1 MKKYFFSLVVTL
13 ATILSLSAAPKPA
26 KVTAKATGPSKAI
39 VSGQSFNVK
48 INFSS
53 PTPIEPMCATFFS
66 DEKQAPKDFAT
77 KAKLTI
83 DAKWKTVRI
92 KVYSFPQAMRNKT
105 EQNVTIDTKNW
116 PAGDYLIWVACYY
129 RKPGTTPYLNS
140 PAKFSLTIIE
150 KEK

>member
-13 ATILSLSAAPKPA
+13 ATILNLSAAQKPA

-48 INFSS
+48 INYSS
-53 PTPIEPMCATFFS
+53 PTPIEAMSATFFS
-66 DEKQAPKDFAT
+66 EAKQAPKDFAT
-77 KAKLTI
+77 KAKLAYN
-83 DAKWKTVRI
+83 AKWKTVRI
-92 KVYSFPQAMRNKT
+92 KVYSYPQAMRNKT

-116 PAGDYLIWVACYY
+116 PAGDYLIWVTCYY
-129 RKPGTTPYLNS
+129 RKPGTKVYLNS
-140 PAKFSLTIIE
+140 PAKFPLTIIE